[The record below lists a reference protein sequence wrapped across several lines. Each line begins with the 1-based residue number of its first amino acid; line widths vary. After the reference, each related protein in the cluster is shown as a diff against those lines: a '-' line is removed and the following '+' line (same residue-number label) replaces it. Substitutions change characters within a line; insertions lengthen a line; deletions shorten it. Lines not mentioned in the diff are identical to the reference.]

1 MLTMSKW
8 LLLISGGL
16 LIVDSIL
23 MFTGK
28 ANPLFGW
35 PLPCPVTLT
44 LLGLGTILFGL
55 SSKAFEKLSKDLV

>member
-1 MLTMSKW
+1 MLTISKW
-8 LLLISGGL
+8 LLVVSGVL

-23 MFTGK
+23 MFLGK
-28 ANPLFGW
+28 PNPLGL

-55 SSKAFEKLSKDLV
+55 GSKAFEKPSRDLG